1 MGGTN
6 PVCLAPKLREASG
19 ASASRSHYLFDE
31 RRKVSGA
38 KDFLYSGNG

>member
-6 PVCLAPKLREASG
+6 PVCLSPKLREAPE

-38 KDFLYSGNG
+38 KDFLYSDSG